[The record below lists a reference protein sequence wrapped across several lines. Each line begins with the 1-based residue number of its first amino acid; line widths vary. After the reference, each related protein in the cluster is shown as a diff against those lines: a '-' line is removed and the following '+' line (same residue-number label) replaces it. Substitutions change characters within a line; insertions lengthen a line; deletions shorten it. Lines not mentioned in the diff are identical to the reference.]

1 VLGLTVQQRAF
12 YEAFGFLRLEGLFK
26 DDARQ
31 LSTGFDAVFAAHD
44 PSMVITSADDVLQ
57 RTERAAGRSFRNI
70 IAPDFVDRSPLL
82 RGVPRDPRVT
92 AVVESLLGERYEYR
106 ASDGHLFHCDTSW
119 HFDAYGTPLD
129 RYTVKLSFYLDP
141 LRADSGAIRVI
152 PGTHD
157 HGSWFSRTLQESL
170 YRSPDGIREL
180 YGVDAD
186 AIPAW
191 TVENEPGDVIV
202 WSFRTIHAS
211 FHGREGRRSF
221 ALTFSTLAGDTRERP
236 PDRQP

>member
-1 VLGLTVQQRAF
+1 VFRLTAQQRTF
-12 YEAFGFLRLEGLFK
+12 YEAFGFLRLAGLFR
-26 DDARQ
+26 DEADQ
-31 LSTGFDAVFAAHD
+31 LSQGFDSVFAQHE
-44 PSMVITSADDVLQ
+44 PTMVITSEDDVLQ
-57 RTERAAGRSFRNI
+57 RTERAAGRSYRNI

-82 RGVPRDPRVT
+82 RGLPRHPRVT
-92 AVVESLLGERYEYR
+92 GVVESLLDGQPYEYR
-106 ASDGHLFHCDTSW
+106 ASDGHRFHCDTSW
-119 HFDAYGTPLD
+119 HYDAYGTPLD

-152 PGTHD
+152 PGTHE
-157 HGSWFSRTLQESL
+157 HGSAFSKTLQETL

-180 YGVDAD
+180 YGVEAE

-191 TVENEPGDVIV
+191 TLENEPGDVLV

-221 ALTFSTLAGDTRERP
+221 ALAFSTLGGASADRARP
-236 PDRQP
+236 EA